1 MTMGERA
8 QPQTWTIEAVLRWAT
23 EDFRARGL
31 DKPLLDAQVLLAHAL
46 GASRTQL
53 IIDAKKPLAP
63 EELAR
68 FRDMVKRRRAHE
80 PVAYVLGAR
89 EFYGRSFR
97 VDKRVLV
104 PRPDTETLVDGALA
118 RTEACS
124 MSMRALDLC
133 TGSGCVAITLAKQRP
148 TARVHATDVSADA
161 LAVAADNA
169 QRLGAYN
176 LSFSRGDLFD
186 AVPSGL
192 PPFDVVTANPPYIAT
207 AEIATLSRDI
217 HEHEPRLALDG
228 GADGLSLVRRVV
240 AGAPDVLAPGGVL
253 AVEVGAGEAPAVA
266 RLFEERG
273 FLRVTITR
281 DYGRIE
287 RVVDGIRA

>member
-1 MTMGERA
+1 
-8 QPQTWTIEAVLRWAT
+8 
-23 EDFRARGL
+23 
-31 DKPLLDAQVLLAHAL
+31 VLLAHAL
-46 GASRTQL
+46 ATSRTQL
-53 IIDAKKPLAP
+53 VIDAKKPLAP

-80 PVAYVLGAR
+80 PVAYVLGER

-104 PRPDTETLVDGALA
+104 PRPDTETLVDVALA

-148 TARVHATDVSADA
+148 TARVHATDLSPDA
-161 LAVAADNA
+161 LAVAAENA

-176 LSFSRGDLFD
+176 LSLSRGDLFE
-186 AVPSGL
+186 AIPSGL
-192 PPFDVVTANPPYIAT
+192 APFDVVTANPPYIAT
-207 AEIATLSRDI
+207 AEIASLARDI
-217 HEHEPRLALDG
+217 KEHEPRLALDG
-228 GADGLSLVRRVV
+228 GADGLSLVRRIV
-240 AGAPDVLAPGGVL
+240 AGAPEVLTPGGVL
-253 AVEVGAGEAPAVA
+253 AVEVGAGEAHAAA

-273 FLRVTITR
+273 FSNVMITR

-287 RVVDGIRA
+287 RVVDGIRP